1 MPERIVVTGC
11 AGLVGTSL
19 VARLRRL
26 GHLPVGIDLRADRDA
41 WRGDVRHPEQ
51 LRHALTGVD
60 GIVHLAA
67 ISRVVWA
74 ERDPTLC
81 WATNVEA
88 LRSLLDIALDAPR
101 QPWVIFA
108 SSREVYGQPATLPAT
123 ETAPLTPV
131 NVYGRAKAAG
141 ETLCDDATRA
151 GLRVAIVR
159 LSNVYGS
166 PQDHRDRVVPGFVRA
181 ALAGDALRVE
191 GAENTFDFTHID
203 DVVDGLVAI
212 IEAVRHRGA
221 VPPLHLL
228 TGVPTSLSEL
238 ASLAVRL
245 SGSGSS
251 IVEAPARTF
260 DVARFFGDP
269 ARAHAILGW
278 QAHVS
283 VQVGVA
289 RLISQM
295 RTDRVHDVSAA
306 TMP

>member
-1 MPERIVVTGC
+1 
-11 AGLVGTSL
+11 
-19 VARLRRL
+19 
-26 GHLPVGIDLRADRDA
+26 
-41 WRGDVRHPEQ
+41 
-51 LRHALTGVD
+51 
-60 GIVHLAA
+60 
-67 ISRVVWA
+67 
-74 ERDPTLC
+74 
-81 WATNVEA
+81 
-88 LRSLLDIALDAPR
+88 LLELALDAPR

-141 ETLCDDATRA
+141 EALCDDASRA

-181 ALAGDALRVE
+181 ALAGDPLRVD
-191 GAENTFDFTHID
+191 GAENTFDFTHLD
-203 DVVDGLVAI
+203 DVVDGLIALVD
-212 IEAVRHRGA
+212 VLPHRGS

-228 TGVPTSLSEL
+228 TGVPTTLSEL

-245 SGSGSS
+245 SGSRSS
-251 IVEAPARTF
+251 IVEAPSRTF

-269 ARAHAILGW
+269 SRAHAILGW
-278 QAHVS
+278 HAHVS

-289 RLISQM
+289 RLINQM
-295 RTDRVHDVSAA
+295 RTDRAHGLSAA
-306 TMP
+306 TTP